1 MDGESDQFYA
11 LNPNVVMI
19 VGRKAEMDPNAQFE
33 AKYMTP
39 AA

>member
-1 MDGESDQFYA
+1 MEARGA
-11 LNPNVVMI
+11 KNILKPNVVMI
-19 VGRKAEMDPNAQFE
+19 VGRNAEIDPNAQLD